1 MNHHFDG
8 KKYRNPTLNKQFNP
22 GLGKIL
28 RMLTV
33 RRKEW
38 PKRPIPA
45 SPSPQTIQSIADH
58 LTITFVNHA
67 TFLIQFPGYNIL
79 TDPVWSD
86 RASPYSWLG
95 PKRYREPG
103 IPLENLPPI
112 DLILLSHNH
121 YDHLDVQTLR
131 KLNHK
136 FSPKVLVSMGNKSL
150 IQSLGIV
157 EVEEM
162 DWWED
167 QKVDDRIKITFT
179 PAQHFSAR
187 GLWDRYR
194 TLWGSFYIQH
204 TNQDVYFGAD
214 SGYATHFKDI
224 KNRLGAPDIA
234 ILGIGAYDPGWFMS
248 PIHMNPAE
256 AVQAHLDLEAH
267 TSIAMHYG
275 TFRLAAE
282 SYDDPIIKLRKAK
295 KRFGVAED
303 RFITLREGYPWSPST
318 H

>member
-1 MNHHFDG
+1 MTHHFDG

-22 GLGKIL
+22 GLGKMF

-33 RRKEW
+33 RRKKW
-38 PKRPIPA
+38 PKQPGPFSA
-45 SPSPQTIQSIADH
+45 SPQPIKNVVDQ

-79 TDPVWSD
+79 TDPVWSN
-86 RASPYSWLG
+86 RVSPYSWLG

-103 IPLENLPPI
+103 IPLEDLPPI

-131 KLNHK
+131 NLNHK
-136 FSPKVLVSMGNKSL
+136 FSPKVLVSMGNKDL

-157 EVEEM
+157 DVEEM

-167 QKVDDRIKITFT
+167 QKVNDHIKITFT

-214 SGYATHFKDI
+214 SGYASHFKDI
-224 KNRLGAPDIA
+224 RNRLVAPDIA
-234 ILGIGAYDPGWFMS
+234 ILGIGAYDPEWFMS

-256 AVQAHLDLEAH
+256 AVQAHLDLEAR

-282 SYDDPIIKLRKAK
+282 SYDDPIIKLGEAK
-295 KRFGVAED
+295 KRFGVAEN
-303 RFITLREGYPWSPST
+303 RFITLKEGFPWSPSPF
-318 H
+318 